1 MSVSINILNF
11 SGDAVGQESV
21 AFPLSDHHANEHLV
35 YLMYQHQRKRE
46 RSGTGTFKS
55 RKDVRGGGKKM
66 YRQKGTGRARK
77 GGSRSPLMVGG
88 GKAFGRVTRDMS
100 TDLPKKVAKLGVVSA
115 LAMNASKLVVLDAPS
130 PEAMKAK
137 EWRGL
142 FGAGNVRFLCLV
154 DDVDRP
160 LSFFNYPNVDVCL
173 ITDIPLESILRADSI
188 VVFRDQLVKFQELY
202 CV

>member
-1 MSVSINILNF
+1 MSVSVDVLNF
-11 SGDAVGQESV
+11 SGDSVGQETV
-21 AFPLSDHHANEHLV
+21 EFPLSDHQANEHLV
-35 YLMYQHQRKRE
+35 YLMYQYQRKRE

-100 TDLPKKVAKLGVVSA
+100 TDLPKKVARLGIMSA
-115 LAMNASKLVVLDAPS
+115 LAMNAEKLVVLDAPS
-130 PEAMKAK
+130 PESMKAK

-142 FGAGNVRFLCLV
+142 FSGDKRYLFLV
-154 DDVDRP
+154 DSLDRP
-160 LSFFNYPNVDVCL
+160 LSFFNYANVDVCL
-173 ITDIPLESILRADSI
+173 LSDIAIESVLRASSI
-188 VVFRDQLVKFQELY
+188 VVFRDQLAKFQELY